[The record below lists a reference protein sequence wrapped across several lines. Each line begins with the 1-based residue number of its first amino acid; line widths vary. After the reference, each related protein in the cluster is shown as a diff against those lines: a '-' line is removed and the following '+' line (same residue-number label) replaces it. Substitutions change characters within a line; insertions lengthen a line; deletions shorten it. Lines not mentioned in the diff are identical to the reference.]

1 MVVYLLVMARDGENR
16 MQLVTLYHR
25 EPTKIVMDG
34 NTQYA
39 IRNTQHA
46 IWNEMYT
53 FFFGIQVLE
62 EEHLLHITFSDKAIL
77 F

>member
-39 IRNTQHA
+39 TCNMQHA